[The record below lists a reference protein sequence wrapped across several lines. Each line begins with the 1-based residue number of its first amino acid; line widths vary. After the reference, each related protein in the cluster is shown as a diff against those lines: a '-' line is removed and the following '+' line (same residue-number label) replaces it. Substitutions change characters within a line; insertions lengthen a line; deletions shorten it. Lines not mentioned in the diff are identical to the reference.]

1 MTVVDNHSSKF
12 RILTYLCSVDIDVGG
27 DDKFIRRKW
36 DLITLKHI
44 VEKWQTLMHENDG
57 WNTLFLENHD
67 QARSVSRFVSAEP
80 EHRLVAAKMLATF
93 VVLQSGTL
101 YVYQGQELGMANI
114 PKHWDIEEY
123 KDIETQNMW
132 KR

>member
-36 DLITLKHI
+36 DLTTLKHI

-93 VVLQSGTL
+93 VVLQS
-101 YVYQGQELGMANI
+101 
-114 PKHWDIEEY
+114 
-123 KDIETQNMW
+123 
-132 KR
+132 